1 MSKSLPADTTKVW
14 NERHGSLLSFDEE
27 LPVPRKESE
36 VSRLSNQLKE
46 LEDKTQEIMYLQ
58 QELNEL
64 NASLKEEKW
73 YSAALKEEVD
83 KMTKEKVELEEKV
96 SSLEMVSGNKS
107 ACGFRPK
114 THPVFYTQLAHT
126 YTSLMILFSF
136 LFQEKQ
142 TLEKDSERK
151 LMDEK
156 ENSVKCKY
164 QFLSGNFTVVI
175 SFIILQPISVACQ

>member
-1 MSKSLPADTTKVW
+1 M
-14 NERHGSLLSFDEE
+14 
-27 LPVPRKESE
+27 
-36 VSRLSNQLKE
+36 SRLSNQLKE

-114 THPVFYTQLAHT
+114 THPVFYTQLVHT
-126 YTSLMILFSF
+126 YTSLIKALVFIF
-136 LFQEKQ
+136 VLGETNVGEGF
-142 TLEKDSERK
+142 RK
-151 LMDEK
+151 EA
-156 ENSVKCKY
+156 Y
-164 QFLSGNFTVVI
+164 G
-175 SFIILQPISVACQ
+175 

>member
-1 MSKSLPADTTKVW
+1 
-14 NERHGSLLSFDEE
+14 
-27 LPVPRKESE
+27 
-36 VSRLSNQLKE
+36 
-46 LEDKTQEIMYLQ
+46 MYLQ

-114 THPVFYTQLAHT
+114 TYPVFYAQLVHTQLHFFHDLIFIFVPGET
-126 YTSLMILFSF
+126 NVGEGF
-136 LFQEKQ
+136 
-142 TLEKDSERK
+142 RK
-151 LMDEK
+151 EA
-156 ENSVKCKY
+156 Y
-164 QFLSGNFTVVI
+164 G
-175 SFIILQPISVACQ
+175 